1 MKGKLLRSLA
11 AALCLACLLLPV
23 RAEEAPEVKLTLLG
37 HSVGISLPANNR
49 LDLAVSASCD
59 GILTIRWPISGSPA
73 FESPVS
79 EGRNDLSVEIWEEG
93 MEAPDG
99 SYVLS
104 VALRDADGTSTDT
117 KKITVTL
124 KNDPADAPPSVWD
137 QEPDAGEDTVQ
148 LYVSY
153 LRDKLKWVGS
163 RVTVVCADAGYRL
176 TVSGDDK

>member
-37 HSVGISLPANNR
+37 HSVGISLPANDR

-73 FESPVS
+73 YESPVS

-93 MEAPDG
+93 MEAPPRPATATLCPSTRTPG
-99 SYVLS
+99 LS
-104 VALRDADGTSTDT
+104 AMTPPPASGPKARPKA
-117 KKITVTL
+117 ITG
-124 KNDPADAPPSVWD
+124 P
-137 QEPDAGEDTVQ
+137 
-148 LYVSY
+148 
-153 LRDKLKWVGS
+153 
-163 RVTVVCADAGYRL
+163 
-176 TVSGDDK
+176 